1 MMASSRENRN
11 ATAPTAWTD
20 SPTAE
25 DPKPFMRVT
34 DLTFAY
40 KQFSLQPISFEV
52 PPGAFTTVL
61 GSNGSGKS
69 TLLKL
74 ISGYLK
80 PRTGKVLLRGMDI
93 RQMTLRQRARQ
104 IALVAQESQLNFP
117 MSVREFVLMGCH
129 PHLSWFKFEDR
140 QSLEVLEWT
149 LDITD
154 SRLLTHRNIQE
165 LSGGEKQRAILAR
178 ALVQQPK
185 LMLLDEPTMH
195 LDVGYQ
201 MELVQLIK
209 SLSRDKGFAVIMVTH
224 ELNIAAEFSDQVLLL
239 NEGHALAFGSPE
251 EVLDEAN
258 LMRVFRTDLL
268 VDRNPIS
275 GAPRITPVRREGDR

>member
-1 MMASSRENRN
+1 MAGSQEANVTAQTALSVSSVE
-11 ATAPTAWTD
+11 D
-20 SPTAE
+20 AE
-25 DPKPFMRVT
+25 TLIGVRDIS
-34 DLTFAY
+34 FAY
-40 KQFSLQPISFEV
+40 KEFSLKPVSFEV
-52 PPGAFTTVL
+52 PSGGFTTVL

-74 ISGYLK
+74 MSGYLK
-80 PRTGKVLLRGMDI
+80 PQAGTVLLNGINI

-140 QSLEVLEWT
+140 RSLEVLEGA

-154 SRLLTHRNIQE
+154 SQSLAHRNIQE
-165 LSGGEKQRAILAR
+165 LSGGEKQRVILAR

-201 MELVQLIK
+201 VELVQLIK
-209 SLSRDKGFAVIMVTH
+209 SLSRDKGFTVVMVTH

-239 NEGHALAFGSPE
+239 HEGNALAFGSPE
-251 EVLDEAN
+251 DVLDEAN
-258 LMRVFRTDLL
+258 LTKVFRTDLL

-275 GAPRITPVRREGDR
+275 GAPRITPVRREKR

>member
-1 MMASSRENRN
+1 MASSRENTN
-11 ATAPTAWTD
+11 TTSQTAWTE
-20 SPTAE
+20 SPAAQA
-25 DPKPFMRVT
+25 PKPFLKVT

-80 PRTGKVLLRGMDI
+80 PRTGTVLLSGKDI

-129 PHLSWFKFEDR
+129 PHLSWFKFEGR
-140 QSLEVLEWT
+140 QSLEVLEWA

-154 SRLLTHRNIQE
+154 SQLLTHRNIQE
-165 LSGGEKQRAILAR
+165 LSGGEKQRVIL
-178 ALVQQPK
+178 
-185 LMLLDEPTMH
+185 
-195 LDVGYQ
+195 
-201 MELVQLIK
+201 
-209 SLSRDKGFAVIMVTH
+209 
-224 ELNIAAEFSDQVLLL
+224 
-239 NEGHALAFGSPE
+239 
-251 EVLDEAN
+251 
-258 LMRVFRTDLL
+258 
-268 VDRNPIS
+268 
-275 GAPRITPVRREGDR
+275 